1 VIALSYTAVN
11 PATGQTLSTH
21 PSTPPDELDAI
32 VRAAHA
38 AHMAWRDTPFA
49 ERADRLRVLGRL
61 LRERK
66 DEYGRLMTLEMGKPV
81 AQAISEAEK
90 CATAAD
96 YYAEHGASFLAPVPV
111 QTDATKSYWTYKPL
125 GVILAVMPW
134 NFPFWQVI
142 RFATPALAAGNA
154 GILKHA
160 SNVPGC
166 ADSLETVFRDA
177 GFPADLFRSVYVS
190 GTRASDLI
198 EHELIRGVSITGS
211 VPAGRSVAE
220 RAGRVLKKCVLELGG
235 SDPSVVLADA
245 DLDTAVPAC
254 VMGRMINNG
263 QSCIAAKRFVVVEEI
278 ADAFTER
285 FVERMRAIEMRD
297 PTDPNSQLGPM
308 ASAELRD
315 ELHDQVVRS
324 VEAGATLALGGEVP
338 DRQGAWYPPTVLTDV
353 RPGMAAYGEELFGP
367 VATILRAKDEHDA
380 VRIANDTVFGLGA
393 AVYTSDRAK
402 GERIAADLLEA
413 GNCFV
418 NGIVKSDARL
428 PFGGVKESGYGRE
441 LSPLGIHEFTN
452 VKTVWVG

>member
-1 VIALSYTAVN
+1 MTYIAVD
-11 PATGQTLSTH
+11 PATGQTLSERAA
-21 PSTPPDELDAI
+21 TPPDELDAI
-32 VRAAHA
+32 VRAAHD
-38 AHMAWRDTPFA
+38 AHRSWRDTPFA
-49 ERADRLRVLGRL
+49 ERAERLRALGGL
-61 LRERK
+61 LRDRK
-66 DEYGRLMTLEMGKPV
+66 DEYGQLMTAEMGKPI
-81 AQAISEAEK
+81 AQAVSEAEK

-96 YYAEHGASFLAPVPV
+96 YYAEHGASFLEPVPV
-111 QTDATKSYWTYKPL
+111 ETDASKSYWTYRPL

-166 ADSLETVFRDA
+166 AEALETVFRDA
-177 GFPADLFRSVYVS
+177 GFPPDLFRSVYVS
-190 GTRASDLI
+190 GQRAGDLI
-198 EHELIRGVSITGS
+198 EHDLIRGVSITGS

-220 RAGRVLKKCVLELGG
+220 RAGSVLKKCVLELGG

-245 DLDTAVPAC
+245 DLDTAVAAC
-254 VMGRMINNG
+254 VRGRMINNG
-263 QSCIAAKRFVVVEEI
+263 QSCIAAKRFVVVDEI

-285 FVERMRAIEMRD
+285 FVEAMRAIEMRD
-297 PTDPNSQLGPM
+297 PTHTDSELGPM
-308 ASAELRD
+308 ASVSLRD

-338 DRQGAWYPPTVLTDV
+338 DREGAWYPPTVLTDV
-353 RPGMAAYGEELFGP
+353 GPGMAAYEEELFGP
-367 VATILRAKDEHDA
+367 VATVLRAEDEADA

-402 GERIAADLLEA
+402 GERVAADLLDA

-452 VKTVWVG
+452 VKTVWIA

>member
-1 VIALSYTAVN
+1 VSYTAVN
-11 PATGQTLSTH
+11 PATGETISTH
-21 PSTPPDELDAI
+21 PATSPDEVQDI
-32 VRAAHA
+32 VQRAQEAHL
-38 AHMAWRDTPFA
+38 AWRDTPFSD
-49 ERADRLRVLGRL
+49 RSDRLRALAGL
-61 LRERK
+61 LRGRK
-66 DEYGRLMTLEMGKPV
+66 DEYGRLMTAEMGKPI
-81 AQAISEAEK
+81 AQAVSEAEK

-96 YYAEHGASFLAPVPV
+96 YYAEQGESFLAPVPV
-111 QTDATKSYWTYKPL
+111 ETDASTSYWTYRPL
-125 GVILAVMPW
+125 GVILAIMPW

-154 GILKHA
+154 GLLKHA

-166 ADSLETVFRDA
+166 AEALETLFADA
-177 GFPADLFRSVYVS
+177 GFPPDLFRSVYI
-190 GTRASDLI
+190 GGRKASDLI
-198 EHELIRGVSITGS
+198 EHPLVRGVSITGS

-245 DLDTAVPAC
+245 DLDKAVPAC
-254 VMGRMINNG
+254 VLGRMINNG
-263 QSCIAAKRFVVVEEI
+263 QSCIAAKRFVVVEDV
-278 ADAFTER
+278 ADAFIER
-285 FVERMRAIEMRD
+285 FVARMRAIEMRD
-297 PTDPNSQLGPM
+297 PMEADCELGPM
-308 ASAELRD
+308 ASVQLRD

-324 VEAGATLALGGEVP
+324 VEAGATLALGGQVP
-338 DRQGAWYPPTVLTDV
+338 DRPGAWYPPTVLTDV
-353 RPGMAAYGEELFGP
+353 EPGMAAYEEELFGP
-367 VATILRAKDEHDA
+367 VATILRAKDEADA

-393 AVYTSDRAK
+393 AVYTSDAGK

-452 VKTVWVG
+452 VKTVWVA

>member
-1 VIALSYTAVN
+1 MSYTAVN
-11 PATGQTLSTH
+11 PATGKPVSAH
-21 PSTPPDELDAI
+21 PATPPAEVDAI

-38 AHMAWRDTPFA
+38 SHLAWRETPYT
-49 ERADRLRVLGRL
+49 ERVGPLRALGRL

-66 DEYGRLMTLEMGKPV
+66 DEYGRLMVEEMGKPIS
-81 AQAISEAEK
+81 QAVSEAEK
-90 CATAAD
+90 CATAGD
-96 YYAEHGASFLAPVPV
+96 YYAEHGASFLEPVPV
-111 QTDATKSYWTYKPL
+111 ATDASKSYWTYRPL

-142 RFATPALAAGNA
+142 RFAAPALAAGNA

-166 ADSLETVFRDA
+166 SDALETLFRDA
-177 GFPADLFRSVYVS
+177 GFPPDLFRTVYIS

-211 VPAGRSVAE
+211 VSAGRSVAE
-220 RAGRVLKKCVLELGG
+220 RAGSVLKKCVLELGG

-245 DLDTAVPAC
+245 DLDAAVTAC
-254 VMGRMINNG
+254 VRGRMINNG
-263 QSCIAAKRFVVVEEI
+263 QSCIAAKRFVVVEQV

-285 FVERMRAIEMRD
+285 FVERMRAIEMLD
-297 PTDPNSQLGPM
+297 PMDPDSELGPM
-308 ASAELRD
+308 ASVELRD

-338 DRQGAWYPPTVLTDV
+338 HREGAWYPPTVLTDV

-367 VATILRAKDEHDA
+367 VATILRAKDEADA

-393 AVYTSDRAK
+393 AVYTSDREK

-452 VKTVWVG
+452 VKTVWIA

>member
-1 VIALSYTAVN
+1 MSYTAVN
-11 PATGQTLSTH
+11 PTTGQTLATRAA
-21 PSTPPDELDAI
+21 TPPDEVDAI
-32 VRAAHA
+32 VRAADA
-38 AHMAWRDTPFA
+38 AHVAWRETPFA
-49 ERADRLRVLGRL
+49 ERAEPLRALGRL

-66 DEYGRLMTLEMGKPV
+66 DEYGRVMTAEMGKPIS
-81 AQAISEAEK
+81 QAISEAEK

-96 YYAEHGASFLAPVPV
+96 YYAEHGASFLEPVPV
-111 QTDATKSYWTYKPL
+111 ETDAWKSYWTYRPL

-142 RFATPALAAGNA
+142 RFAAPALAAGNA

-166 ADSLETVFRDA
+166 ADALETLFRDA

-190 GTRASDLI
+190 GKLAGNLI

-220 RAGRVLKKCVLELGG
+220 RAGSVLKKCVLELGG
-235 SDPSVVLADA
+235 SDPSVVLSDA
-245 DLDTAVPAC
+245 DLETAVPAC
-254 VMGRMINNG
+254 VLGRMINNG

-285 FVERMRAIEMRD
+285 FVEAMRAIEMRD
-297 PTDPNSQLGPM
+297 PMDPDSRLGPM
-308 ASAELRD
+308 ASVDLRD

-324 VEAGATLALGGEVP
+324 VEAGATLALGGVVP

-353 RPGMAAYGEELFGP
+353 RPGIAAYGEELFGP
-367 VATILRAKDEHDA
+367 VATILRAKDEADA

-402 GERIAADLLEA
+402 GERIAADLLDA

-418 NGIVKSDARL
+418 NGIVKSDTRL
-428 PFGGVKESGYGRE
+428 PFGGIKESGYGRE
-441 LSPLGIHEFTN
+441 LSPFGIHEFMN

>member
-1 VIALSYTAVN
+1 LSYTAVN
-11 PATGQTLSTH
+11 PATGQVLSER
-21 PSTPPDELDAI
+21 PATPPEEVDAV

-38 AHMAWRDTPFA
+38 AHLAWRDTPFA
-49 ERADRLRVLGRL
+49 ERAERLRALGRL
-61 LRERK
+61 LRDRK
-66 DEYGRLMTLEMGKPV
+66 EAYGRLMTEEMGKPI

-96 YYAEHGASFLAPVPV
+96 YYAEHGASFLEPVPV
-111 QTDATKSYWTYKPL
+111 ETDASKSYWTYRPL

-142 RFATPALAAGNA
+142 RFATPTLAAGNA

-166 ADSLETVFRDA
+166 ADALESVFRDA

-190 GTRASDLI
+190 GKRAGDLI

-220 RAGRVLKKCVLELGG
+220 RAGSVLKKCVLELGG

-245 DLDTAVPAC
+245 DLDAAVAAC
-254 VMGRMINNG
+254 VRGRMINTG

-278 ADAFTER
+278 AETFTER
-285 FVERMRAIEMRD
+285 FVEAMRAVEMRD
-297 PTDPNSQLGPM
+297 PMDPSSELGPM
-308 ASAELRD
+308 ASVSLRD

-324 VEAGATLALGGEVP
+324 VEAGASLALGGEVP
-338 DRQGAWYPPTVLTDV
+338 DREGAWYPPTVLTYV
-353 RPGMAAYGEELFGP
+353 RPGMAAYEEELFGP
-367 VATILRAKDEHDA
+367 VATILRAKDEADA

-413 GNCFV
+413 GSCFV

-452 VKTVWVG
+452 VKTVWIA

>member
-1 VIALSYTAVN
+1 VSYTAVN
-11 PATGQTLSTH
+11 PATGQALTTH
-21 PSTPPDELDAI
+21 RATAPDQVDTI

-38 AHMAWRDTPFA
+38 AHTAWRDTAFA
-49 ERADRLRVLGRL
+49 ERAECLRALGRL

-66 DEYGRLMTLEMGKPV
+66 DAYARLMAEEMGKPITQAV
-81 AQAISEAEK
+81 AEAEK

-111 QTDATKSYWTYKPL
+111 QTDASKSYWTYRPL
-125 GVILAVMPW
+125 GVVLAVMPW

-142 RFATPALAAGNA
+142 RFATPAVAAGNA

-166 ADSLETVFRDA
+166 AEALETLFRDA

-190 GTRASDLI
+190 GTRAGDLI

-211 VPAGRSVAE
+211 VQAGRSVAE
-220 RAGRVLKKCVLELGG
+220 RAGSVLKKCVLELGG

-245 DLDTAVPAC
+245 DLDTAVPSC
-254 VMGRMINNG
+254 VRGRMINNG
-263 QSCIAAKRFVVVEEI
+263 QSCIAAKRFVVVEEV

-285 FVERMRAIEMRD
+285 FVAGMRSIEMREPLD
-297 PTDPNSQLGPM
+297 PDSELGPM
-308 ASAELRD
+308 ATVELRD
-315 ELHDQVVRS
+315 ELHAQVTRS
-324 VEAGATLALGGEVP
+324 VAGGATLALGGEVP
-338 DRQGAWYPPTVLTDV
+338 DRDGAWYPPTVLTDV
-353 RPGMAAYGEELFGP
+353 RPGTPAYEEELFGP
-367 VATILRAKDEHDA
+367 VATILRAKDEADA

-393 AVYTSDRAK
+393 AVYTSDREK

-428 PFGGVKESGYGRE
+428 PFGGVKDSGYGRE